1 MLLICMYTK
10 IALIYVIDHWKSS
23 MYRDTYVYSYSSY
36 VLCFRCSKA
45 KVENAALVTKAVN
58 DGSQFANKAEA
69 TTLQPKQI
77 SGKSVMLVDST
88 AKQLKVNNVTAKNHK
103 IINAGSTKE
112 QTKPTNITLQTS
124 KITMEDGFSQTKEV
138 KLQSATSQTEKEP
151 SNKEIERYV
160 VFTH

>member
-1 MLLICMYTK
+1 MWIHMY
-10 IALIYVIDHWKSS
+10 IA
-23 MYRDTYVYSYSSY
+23 SYSSY

-45 KVENAALVTKAVN
+45 KVENVALVTKVVN
-58 DGSQFANKAEA
+58 NGFQFANKAEA

-103 IINAGSTKE
+103 KINAGSTKE
-112 QTKPTNITLQTS
+112 QTKPTNIALQTS
-124 KITMEDGFSQTKEV
+124 KITMEDGFSHTKEV
-138 KLQSATSQTEKEP
+138 KLQSTTSQTEKEP
-151 SNKEIERYV
+151 SNKEIKRYV